1 MVYGNKFSFSHFI
14 RNSNKLHYSKQYH
27 PFYKFQPSLHTL
39 GVTKCCFLYLCSWYR
54 GRITRA
60 KAEEILGHQPHDG
73 AFLIR
78 ESESTPG
85 DFSLSVK

>member
-1 MVYGNKFSFSHFI
+1 MGTI
-14 RNSNKLHYSKQYH
+14 RGVIVVPAAYIF
-27 PFYKFQPSLHTL
+27 FYRWFH
-39 GVTKCCFLYLCSWYR
+39 

-60 KAEEILGHQPHDG
+60 KAEDLLSKQPHDG

>member
-1 MVYGNKFSFSHFI
+1 MVPAAYIF
-14 RNSNKLHYSKQYH
+14 
-27 PFYKFQPSLHTL
+27 FYRWFH
-39 GVTKCCFLYLCSWYR
+39 

-60 KAEEILGHQPHDG
+60 KAEDLLSKQPHDG

>member
-1 MVYGNKFSFSHFI
+1 M
-14 RNSNKLHYSKQYH
+14 R
-27 PFYKFQPSLHTL
+27 
-39 GVTKCCFLYLCSWYR
+39 YLCNLLYFSIILDVHSFPSYAPNPYPILEFYLALFYR
-54 GRITRA
+54 WFHGRITRA
-60 KAEEILGHQPHDG
+60 KAEDLLGKQPHDG

>member
-1 MVYGNKFSFSHFI
+1 MLAVC
-14 RNSNKLHYSKQYH
+14 SNIVKHAVLLSAFALRVLHYSA
-27 PFYKFQPSLHTL
+27 
-39 GVTKCCFLYLCSWYR
+39 VLYTCRWFH

-60 KAEEILGHQPHDG
+60 KAEDLLSKQPHDG